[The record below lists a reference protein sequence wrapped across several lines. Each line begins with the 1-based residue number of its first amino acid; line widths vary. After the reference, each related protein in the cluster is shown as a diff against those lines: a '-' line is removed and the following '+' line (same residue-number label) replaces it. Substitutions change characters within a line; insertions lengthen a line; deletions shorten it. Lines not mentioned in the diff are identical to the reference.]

1 MANIMDLIS
10 SWKTTVKNNQNIST
24 LYMAY
29 QVDVNCP
36 QKCGFERNET
46 SVLKGTSER
55 LIFSL
60 QTFLFVASLVGTGT
74 IFLMIVGALEV
85 SLGIRNQF
93 KTLCRVLF

>member
-55 LIFSL
+55 LIFFFTDISVCG
-60 QTFLFVASLVGTGT
+60 FISWYRHNISHDCWSSGSFTGY
-74 IFLMIVGALEV
+74 
-85 SLGIRNQF
+85 
-93 KTLCRVLF
+93 